1 MSKSRKDIPAKAIED
16 ICQNLHDDIF
26 RDSFLSQIFQATP
39 VKLESLSSKEI
50 NNLSL
55 EQIDAIMG
63 YNPYVP
69 LQITKSLMSRYA
81 TKKVNPEFYGTIT
94 INRTIEP

>member
-16 ICQNLHDDIF
+16 ICQNLYDDIF
-26 RDSFLSQIFQATP
+26 RDSFCSQIFQPTP
-39 VKLESLSSKEI
+39 VKLESLSSREI

-55 EQIDAIMG
+55 MQIDAIIG

-81 TKKVNPEFYGTIT
+81 TKKINPEFYGMVT
-94 INRTIEP
+94 INGTIEP